1 MITIKLFSMMH
12 NVFIYF
18 IFFFS
23 SSSSSFS
30 PVKLRE
36 ELDVLE
42 EAKREN
48 MEHFISQLRRE
59 LEGMWDKC
67 YVGDQQKETFAPF
80 VSGEWKAL

>member
-1 MITIKLFSMMH
+1 MYLFILS
-12 NVFIYF
+12 
-18 IFFFS
+18 FFFSSS